1 MAGAL
6 DKATLGSGAKANVF
20 YVLLKDW
27 GKVNDWRNIFVLF
40 RLNFNLVSCL
50 IQSLYHVLQDAA
62 CLAMYRLA
70 RITSNYLMNRGFSI
84 GIGDVTPGTKLKE
97 EKKKLV
103 HSGFAKCFQMLSQ
116 KSETLESSEGAVLK
130 ALSDIRDSAGKLCVQ
145 ELHKMNT
152 PLIMAQSGSKG
163 SYINIS
169 QMIACVG
176 QQALNGKRVSE
187 GFDERS
193 LPHFRKFGKN
203 SNQQLICNRRRRQR

>member
-1 MAGAL
+1 
-6 DKATLGSGAKANVF
+6 
-20 YVLLKDW
+20 
-27 GKVNDWRNIFVLF
+27 
-40 RLNFNLVSCL
+40 
-50 IQSLYHVLQDAA
+50 
-62 CLAMYRLA
+62 MYRLA

-84 GIGDVTPGTKLKE
+84 GIGDVTPGTKLID

-103 HSGFAKCFQMLSQ
+103 MSGYNKCFEMLSRP
-116 KSETLESSEGAVLK
+116 SETLDSSEGAVLK

-145 ELHKMNT
+145 ELHKTNT

-187 GFDERS
+187 GFYLRS
-193 LPHFRKFGKN
+193 LPHFRRNGMKGYILLPILNRIKCQN
-203 SNQQLICNRRRRQR
+203 ISNTLSMFVMFLFQIVVQRLKGLWPIVSFPD